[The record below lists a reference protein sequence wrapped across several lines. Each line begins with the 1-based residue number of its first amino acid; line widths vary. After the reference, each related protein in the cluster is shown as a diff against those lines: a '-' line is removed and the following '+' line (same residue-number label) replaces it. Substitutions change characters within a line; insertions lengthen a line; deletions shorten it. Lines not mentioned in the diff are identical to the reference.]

1 METINTKVRKW
12 GNSFGIVLPKS
23 VVNKQKIKEGIQVEI
38 NIRTKDKS
46 KVKDIFGILKGKI
59 GDTEK
64 LMQEVNKELW
74 NIKK

>member
-38 NIRTKDKS
+38 HIRTKDKS